1 MKRIFELLKTITL
14 RDFLLVFGLGLF
26 GLGLY
31 LFLPALSFAVCGA
44 IIFTLA
50 FIFGG
55 K

>member
-1 MKRIFELLKTITL
+1 MKKFFELLKTITL

-31 LFLPALSFAVCGA
+31 LFLPWVSFTICGA
-44 IIFTLA
+44 IVFTLA
-50 FIFGG
+50 FLFGE